1 MTVYIS
7 ILSLNYSSAS
17 LAAAQGFTV
26 SGPTVFVFFQP
37 DKDLDSSPPRALPEK
52 TYRQRPECSVFF
64 LCQSVSPFA
73 FFHPV
78 SLSFSESLS
87 VFPEGGKRMVL

>member
-7 ILSLNYSSAS
+7 ILSLNYTSAS
-17 LAAAQGFTV
+17 LAAAQGLTV
-26 SGPTVFVFFQP
+26 SGLTVFVFFQP

-52 TYRQRPECSVFF
+52 TYRQRPECNVFF

-73 FFHPV
+73 FFHSV
-78 SLSFSESLS
+78 SRSESLSFS
-87 VFPEGGKRMVL
+87 PERGKRMAL